1 MTKYFS
7 PMLTFVLILSLQTI
21 SAQPEY
27 GIASYYSD
35 KYQGSRTAYG
45 EEYDKDKMTC
55 SHKKHPYGT
64 LLKVTRLDNKK
75 SVVVRVNDKGP
86 YTKGRIVDLSRA
98 AAEKLDLIKDGV
110 AEVKVEIYKNEEKQA
125 AQVSSQPAPAT
136 VPAPSQPAP
145 VQQSPPPPAAKKEP
159 TATASAESPAPPKE
173 AETSPSATQ
182 PDRSGLV
189 GQDYT
194 KYGLYKIR
202 LERTPQAGYGVQ
214 VAVITQYE
222 NVLKAIADYQT
233 KNFDAILISVEPGG
247 ENQKPL
253 YKVILGAF
261 DSEAAAKNYQDDLK
275 KRYSINGFIVNFA
288 EKNYGT
294 P

>member
-1 MTKYFS
+1 MKHFS
-7 PMLTFVLILSLQTI
+7 LMLTSVLILFLPRL
-21 SAQPEY
+21 SAQPEF
-27 GIASYYSD
+27 GMASYYSD

-45 EEYDKDKMTC
+45 EEYDKDKLTC

-98 AAEKLDLIKDGV
+98 AAEKLDLINDGV
-110 AEVKVEIYKNEEKQA
+110 ARVKVEIYKNENSNDVQA
-125 AQVSSQPAPAT
+125 SAAPPPT
-136 VPAPSQPAP
+136 RVPPVPTAPSDDN
-145 VQQSPPPPAAKKEP
+145 SPPPAPKPEPPAAGTEVT
-159 TATASAESPAPPKE
+159 TAPARE
-173 AETSPSATQ
+173 AETTPSAAQ

-222 NVLKAIADYQT
+222 NVLRAIADYQA

-253 YKVILGAF
+253 YKVILGTF
-261 DSEAAAKNYQDDLK
+261 DSEAAAKNYQADLK
-275 KRYSINGFIVNFA
+275 KRYNINGFVVNFA